1 MTTALL
7 TPPTITRTPAP
18 VAGPFRFTR
27 EQYHRMGELGF
38 FEGKRVELIRG
49 EIHTMSPISWSHTIS
64 VTSTVE
70 ALRKIFEA
78 RGWVSCQN
86 PVVTDDSEPEP
97 DVAVYRGAFRDYF
110 AHPTPADTLLIVE
123 VAVTSL
129 VKDTTVKALFY
140 AQEGIADYWV
150 VDVENRKL
158 LVFRE
163 PSVLGYQAR
172 LTLSD
177 TESISPVLAPTAAI
191 RVADLLP

>member
-1 MTTALL
+1 MTAALS

-18 VAGPFRFTR
+18 PAGPFRFTR

-49 EIHTMSPISWSHTIS
+49 EICAMSPISWSHTVS

-70 ALRKIFEA
+70 ALRKIFED

-110 AHPTPADTLLIVE
+110 DHPTPADTLLVLE

-150 VDVENRKL
+150 VDVEHRKL

-163 PSVLGYQAR
+163 PSATGYQSKS
-172 LTLSD
+172 TLAD
-177 TESISPVLAPTAAI
+177 TESISPLAAPTAAI
-191 RVADLLP
+191 RIADLLP